1 MLLEMTDATHQ
12 QITQICEK
20 GDELAQQGDCHTAV
34 EHYLKALALVP
45 KPITEWGASTWIL
58 TAIGDAYFSLKNY
71 EKARQALLDAMHCP
85 DAIGNPFIHLR
96 LGEVQFEMGNHAKAQ
111 DELMRAY
118 MGAGEE
124 IFQEEDKKYFEFIK
138 PAVTHI
144 PLA

>member
-1 MLLEMTDATHQ
+1 MLLEMTDATHR
-12 QITQICEK
+12 QIAQICEK
-20 GDELAQQGDCHTAV
+20 GDELAQQGDHHSAV
-34 EHYLKALALVP
+34 EHYLTALALVP
-45 KPITEWGASTWIL
+45 EPITEWAASTWIL
-58 TAIGDAYFSLKNY
+58 TAIGDALFSLKSY

-124 IFQEEDKKYFEFIK
+124 IFQEEDEKYFAFIK
-138 PAVTHI
+138 PVVTGVS
-144 PLA
+144 LA

>member
-1 MLLEMTDATHQ
+1 MPSEMADATHR

-20 GDELAQQGDCHTAV
+20 GNQLAQQGDYHNAV
-34 EHYLKALALVP
+34 EEYFNALALVP
-45 KPITEWGASTWIL
+45 EPITEWAASTWIL
-58 TAIGDAYFSLKNY
+58 VAIGDTFFSLKNY
-71 EKARQALLDAMHCP
+71 EKARETLLDAMHCP

-96 LGEVQFEMGNHAKAQ
+96 LGEVQFEVGNHAKAQ

-124 IFQEEDKKYFEFIK
+124 IFREEDEKYFEFIK

-144 PLA
+144 SC